1 MRARHLALGVLLA
14 GSVLAAGRP
23 AAALDEPVTFSV
35 IGDVPYAESELA
47 SLQQHVANHNL
58 YSPSDFLVHLG
69 DIFGDTEACF
79 EARYAA
85 VADVL
90 LDLAVPVYFV
100 PGDNEWNDCPDPA
113 QGWAWWTSHLM
124 RLEQGYC
131 GTPPTEY
138 QAARLENFAFVS
150 KGVLFVGINLVGG
163 RVLSKAEANLR
174 MQQDADWVIQQ
185 LQQNALRARAAVVF
199 SQAGPSTKRQPFF
212 DQFVPAAAAFAK
224 PVLFAQGDGHSW
236 RLDRPFSAQN
246 VQRMQVQR
254 GTTPPVQV
262 TATFDAQNPF
272 IFVRSPWPSGSQ
284 PLNRPPCVEAG
295 PDLVVPFGETAALD
309 AFVTDDGDPPGTLAT
324 SWTRT
329 DGPGAVAFTDPQA
342 SSTEASFEAP
352 GPYAL
357 RMDASDGQLS
367 AGDALT
373 VEVQSDQPLLTVDD
387 VFAAEGEAAGFTVQ
401 LLAPDGSAVSV
412 DWTTADGTATAVA
425 DYAPGGGTLHFSG
438 TTSSHT
444 LDVPVVDDE
453 SPEESETFSVRL
465 AGPVGAELAKAEG
478 VAIVLDD
485 DAPVESFG
493 LGVAVEGPGAVTLEP
508 PGGAY
513 PAGTVVT
520 LTAEPAPGSAFL
532 GWSGDLGGA
541 ANPATLTM
549 DADRAVVA
557 HFGTPPVETFTLSV
571 TSVGSGAVTLDPPGG
586 VYESG
591 TLVTLTATPGPG
603 STFVG
608 WGGALS
614 GSANPAALLVD
625 SDRSVVGSFET
636 PGASVALQEVA
647 SGAASA
653 SFVVATS
660 TSLSAASGDLYLA
673 AVAFK
678 PNASVTGVSGLGLAW
693 TQVTSQCA
701 ARGQTGV
708 SLWKA
713 QGAPTGGGIVAAT
726 FSTAPVNAVIAVAR
740 YSGASLAS
748 ATGNVVSANSLGVGG
763 VCQGGVDGSAYAFEL
778 ATSAPGSL
786 VFGAAAMRTRTHSPG
801 AGFVERA
808 ELRTGS
814 GGDTASLAVQDTSVA
829 SASAVGVAGS
839 FSGAA
844 DWAALAVEIRAA
856 TGAPSP

>member
-1 MRARHLALGVLLA
+1 MAMRIALGLLVVGA
-14 GSVLAAGRP
+14 VLAAGRP
-23 AAALDEPVTFSV
+23 APALDEPITFSV

-47 SLQQHVANHNL
+47 KLQQHVANHNL

-79 EARYAA
+79 EARYLA
-85 VADVL
+85 VADAF

-100 PGDNEWNDCPDPA
+100 PGDNEWNDCANPA

-124 RLEQGYC
+124 RLEQSYC
-131 GTPPTEY
+131 GTPLTEY

-150 KGVLFVGINLVGG
+150 RGVLFIGINLVGG
-163 RVLSKAEANLR
+163 RVLSKAESKLR
-174 MQQDADWVIQQ
+174 MQQDADWVVQQ
-185 LQQNALRARAAVVF
+185 LQQNALQARAAVVF

-236 RLDRPFSAQN
+236 LLDRPFSAQN

-254 GTTPPVQV
+254 GTSPPVQV
-262 TATFDAQNPF
+262 TATLDPQNPF
-272 IFVRSPWPSGSQ
+272 VFVRSPWPSGSQ

-295 PDLVVPFGETAALD
+295 PDLVVPFGETAAID
-309 AFVTDDGDPPGTLAT
+309 AFVTDDRDPPGTLAT

-329 DGPGAVAFTDPQA
+329 DGPGAVAFADPQA

-357 RMDASDGQLS
+357 RIDASDGQLS
-367 AGDALT
+367 ASDSLT

-387 VFAAEGEAAGFTVQ
+387 VFATESEVAGFTVQ
-401 LLAPDGSAVSV
+401 LLAPDGSPVSV

-425 DYAPGGGTLHFSG
+425 DYVPGGGTLHFSA
-438 TTSSHT
+438 TTASHT
-444 LDVPVVDDE
+444 LDIPVIEDE
-453 SPEESETFSVRL
+453 SPEETETFSVRL
-465 AGPVGAELAKAEG
+465 AGPVGAEIVKAEG
-478 VAIVLDD
+478 VAIILDD
-485 DAPVESFG
+485 DAPVESFA
-493 LGVAVEGPGAVTLEP
+493 LGVSVEGPGGVTLEP
-508 PGGAY
+508 SGGAY

-541 ANPATLTM
+541 ANPAALTM
-549 DADRAVVA
+549 DAQRAVVA
-557 HFGTPPVETFTLSV
+557 HFGAPPVETFTLSV
-571 TSVGSGAVTLDPPGG
+571 STVGSGAVTLDPPGG

-591 TLVTLTATPGPG
+591 TLVTLGATPGPG
-603 STFVG
+603 SAFVG

-625 SDRSVVGSFET
+625 SDRSVVASFE
-636 PGASVALQEVA
+636 PLGASVAFQEVA
-647 SGAASA
+647 TGSASL
-653 SFVVATS
+653 SFVVSTS
-660 TSLSAASGDLYLA
+660 TSLTPASGDLYLA
-673 AVAFK
+673 AVAYK

-693 TQVTSQCA
+693 TQVASQCA
-701 ARGQTGV
+701 GRSQTGV
-708 SLWKA
+708 SVWKA

-740 YSGASLAS
+740 YSGASLANPI
-748 ATGNVVSANSLGVGG
+748 GNVVSANSLGVAGA
-763 VCQGGVDGSAYAFEL
+763 CQGGVDGSAYAFEL
-778 ATSAPGSL
+778 ATSAPGSA

-808 ELRTGS
+808 EVRSGS
-814 GGDTASLAVQDTSVA
+814 GGDTASAALQDGVA
-829 SASAVGVAGS
+829 STSTVGVAGS
-839 FSGAA
+839 FSGAT
-844 DWAALAVEIRAA
+844 DWAALALEIRAA
-856 TGAPSP
+856 TGAP